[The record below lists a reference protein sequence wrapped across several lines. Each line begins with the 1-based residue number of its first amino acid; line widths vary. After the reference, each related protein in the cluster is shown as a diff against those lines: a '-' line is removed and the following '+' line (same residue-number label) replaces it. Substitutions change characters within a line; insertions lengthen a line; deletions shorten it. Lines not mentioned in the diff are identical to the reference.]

1 LDTGIG
7 IAKDKLNLIFDTF
20 CQADGSTTREYGGT
34 GLGLSISKRL
44 VSLMQGNMWVE
55 SELGRGSKFYFTITS
70 QINQSNL
77 DATLAKMQPFTKRTI
92 LFVDTLRDTTGVVE
106 RIEELGLNPHVV
118 HNPIEVAD
126 KERCPHI
133 DTIVI
138 DDVKVTETMREH
150 EHLRY
155 IPIVLL
161 APSMPR
167 LNLKWC
173 LDNSISSQVTT
184 PVSSQDLASALIAA
198 LESNTVSPVSAPN
211 DIVFDILLAEDNLVN
226 QKLAVKILEKYGHS
240 VEIAENGSL
249 AVDAFK
255 ARVLRNQPF
264 NIILMDVSMP
274 FMGGME
280 ATELIRTYEKQL
292 GLKPTPI
299 IALTAHAMI
308 GDRERCLHAGMDDHI
323 TKPLRRGDLL
333 NAINKLAGDR
343 AQALKHPLLARSA
356 AMAAS

>member
-1 LDTGIG
+1 
-7 IAKDKLNLIFDTF
+7 
-20 CQADGSTTREYGGT
+20 
-34 GLGLSISKRL
+34 
-44 VSLMQGNMWVE
+44 
-55 SELGRGSKFYFTITS
+55 
-70 QINQSNL
+70 
-77 DATLAKMQPFTKRTI
+77 
-92 LFVDTLRDTTGVVE
+92 
-106 RIEELGLNPHVV
+106 
-118 HNPIEVAD
+118 
-126 KERCPHI
+126 
-133 DTIVI
+133 
-138 DDVKVTETMREH
+138 
-150 EHLRY
+150 
-155 IPIVLL
+155 
-161 APSMPR
+161 MPR

-184 PVSSQDLASALIAA
+184 PVSPQDLASALISA

-255 ARVLRNQPF
+255 ARVQRNQPF
-264 NIILMDVSMP
+264 DIILMDVSMP

-280 ATELIRTYEKQL
+280 ATELIRAYEKQT
-292 GLKPTPI
+292 GLSPIPI

-308 GDRERCLHAGMDDHI
+308 GDRERCLQAGMDDHI

-343 AQALKHPLLARSA
+343 AQTLKNPLLARPA
-356 AMAAS
+356 AVTH